1 MKLSRK
7 VVLWSVILYFALGI
21 PISLIHE
28 LGHVLVCTSSGF
40 DYAIWIDVTGGHMVC
55 SGRPADSFAYNAMGG
70 VLGVIGSIGIMTAW
84 LFAKRHYAILAV
96 GLAYFVDQ
104 SSKVILEGIYTPVY
118 ASGEID
124 AYITALQVASWLGFM
139 IYFARI
145 KEPAK
150 IAASDV

>member
-1 MKLSRK
+1 MKLSRQ
-7 VVLWSVILYFALGI
+7 VILWSVLLYFVLSI

-28 LGHVLVCTSSGF
+28 LGHVIVCTSSGF

-55 SGRPADSFAYNAMGG
+55 FGRPVDSFAYNAMGG
-70 VLGVIGSIGIMTAW
+70 ILGVVGSVGIMAAW
-84 LFAKRHYAILAV
+84 LFARRHYAILSV

-104 SSKVILEGIYTPVY
+104 SAKVILEGIFTPIY
-118 ASGEID
+118 ASGTID
-124 AYITALQVASWLGFM
+124 VYITALQVTSWLGFM

-150 IAASDV
+150 VAASDV

>member
-1 MKLSRK
+1 MKLSRQ
-7 VVLWSVILYFALGI
+7 VILWSVILYFALSI

-55 SGRPADSFAYNAMGG
+55 SGRPADTFAYNAMGG
-70 VLGVIGSIGIMTAW
+70 VLGVVGSISIMAVW

-104 SSKVILEGIYTPVY
+104 SAKVILEGIYTPVY

-150 IAASDV
+150 VAASDI